1 MPSALPVAGPLV
13 ALLLPPASL
22 PLADM
27 GTVPAW
33 LAGRVGPKAA
43 AAAPVSTG
51 EVYVCVPVISYWSM
65 SVFGGEARGGYVS
78 LSIYVRCS
86 GEAVVF
92 VVFLASR
99 APLAVPSVGLCTL
112 YTVYIQGWRW
122 LLDGAVHDSLIRPRK
137 LCLQTTQS
145 QFLDQAHAQ
154 ILISSFVVRRTNVGC
169 ADQKYFIRYSTR
181 QVCALPLLLARSFS
195 LITRTRRLLRP
206 NSRQNSTP
214 RAISLS
220 AVSRPAMIATKR
232 RPDPRY
238 PAEPRS

>member
-1 MPSALPVAGPLV
+1 MSVPSAFPVAGPLV

-27 GTVPAW
+27 GTVPAR

-65 SVFGGEARGGYVS
+65 SAVGGEARAGYVS

-86 GEAVVF
+86 GEPVVF

-112 YTVYIQGWRW
+112 YTVYIQGWR
-122 LLDGAVHDSLIRPRK
+122 LMLGGTVHDSLIKSCR

-145 QFLDQAHAQ
+145 QLLNQSHAQ

-169 ADQKYFIRYSTR
+169 ADQKYFIRYIMHGTY
-181 QVCALPLLLARSFS
+181 VPCLCCC
-195 LITRTRRLLRP
+195 
-206 NSRQNSTP
+206 
-214 RAISLS
+214 
-220 AVSRPAMIATKR
+220 
-232 RPDPRY
+232 
-238 PAEPRS
+238 